1 MTSLKDKIIFII
13 DQDTIFFVKSDKQ
26 EYLILYE
33 LECDQ
38 YTYINTDCN
47 NSYKEYKHYNNN
59 FLNKDK
65 IKCYKSRLY
74 LLNIIII
81 KNIEDV
87 YLITTENN
95 IIDKNTIL
103 EYNYNDTLLKND
115 NIKFRKIE
123 EYKRNIL
130 LIMSNINSTILKD
143 IIKYKYLYNKFIKNE
158 YKNNIE
164 FLKEINLY
172 DEYKIIEN
180 HYNNSNNIEINYF
193 L

>member
-1 MTSLKDKIIFII
+1 MTNLKDKIIFII
-13 DQDTIFFVKSDKQ
+13 DQDTLFYVKSDEK

-33 LECDQ
+33 LECIQ

-47 NSYKEYKHYNNN
+47 QSYKEYKHYNNN
-59 FLNKDK
+59 FLNRDK
-65 IKCYKSRLY
+65 IKCYKTRLY

-87 YLITTENN
+87 YLITTEDNN
-95 IIDKNTIL
+95 NDKNTIIQ
-103 EYNYNDTLLKND
+103 YDYNDTLLKND

-130 LIMSNINSTILKD
+130 LIMTNINSTNLKD
-143 IIKYKYLYNKFIKNE
+143 IIKYKYLYTKFMKNE

-164 FLKEINLY
+164 LIKEINLY
-172 DEYKIIEN
+172 EEYKKIEH
-180 HYNNSNNIEINYF
+180 HYNNSNNIQINYF

>member
-1 MTSLKDKIIFII
+1 MTNLKDKIIFII
-13 DQDTIFFVKSDKQ
+13 DQDTLFYVKSDEK

-33 LECDQ
+33 LECIQ

-47 NSYKEYKHYNNN
+47 QAYKEYKHYNNN
-59 FLNKDK
+59 FLKDE
-65 IKCYKSRLY
+65 IKCYKTRLY

-95 IIDKNTIL
+95 IIDKNTVL

-130 LIMSNINSTILKD
+130 LIMTNINSTNLKD

-164 FLKEINLY
+164 LLKEINLY

-180 HYNNSNNIEINYF
+180 HYNNSKNIEINYF